1 MKNQNLLGQES
12 VGRLLLRYSVP
23 AIIGMIVNAFYNI
36 VDRIFIGKIPNVGAM
51 AITGVGITM
60 PITSILLGFGMLVGI
75 GTTANISLKL
85 GQGKREEAE
94 KLLGNAFILTLIISI
109 AITIIGIIFK
119 KDILGI
125 FGASP
130 NTMIYA
136 EQYIYIIFIGTIF
149 NLLSFSLN
157 STIRADGN
165 PLMAAITMIIGCV
178 LNVVL
183 DPIFIFV
190 FEWGIVGAALATV
203 ISQAVSAFIIIYY
216 YTKGK
221 SNLKLKKVNFRLQK
235 RLVLSIFAIGV
246 APFSMQIATSLV
258 QIIANNA
265 LKTYGGDLAIGAMA
279 TIASIS
285 MLFMMPT
292 FGINQ
297 GSQPI
302 VGYNYGAKKY
312 KRVKKAIK
320 LSLVAATCILSVGFI
335 LIQTFPKQA
344 IAMFNN
350 DPQLMSIGAKGLR
363 IYLLMMP
370 LVAIPIVGS
379 SYFQSVGKARLAM
392 FLSLLRQVIL
402 LIPLTLLLPT
412 RFGLD
417 GVWMAGACAD
427 FLATIITFIFLVKE
441 FSILN
446 KSNKESSEDD
456 LDQITNIA

>member
-12 VGRLLLRYSVP
+12 IKRLLFKYSIP

-36 VDRIFIGKIPNVGAM
+36 VDRIFIGKIPDVGAM

-94 KLLGNAFILTLIISI
+94 KLLGNAFILTLIISVI
-109 AITIIGIIFK
+109 ITIIGIIFQ
-119 KDILGI
+119 KDILEV
-125 FGASP
+125 FGASS

-190 FEWGIVGAALATV
+190 FKWGIVGAALATV

-221 SNLKLKKVNFRLQK
+221 SNLKIKKVNFALQK
-235 RLVLSIFAIGV
+235 KLVLSIFAIGV

-302 VGYNYGAKKY
+302 IGYNYGAKKY
-312 KRVKKAIK
+312 DRVKKTVK
-320 LSLVAATCILSVGFI
+320 LSLLAATCILSLGFI

-350 DPQLMSIGAKGLR
+350 DYQLMSIGAKGLR

-370 LVAIPIVGS
+370 LVSIPIVGS
-379 SYFQSVGKARLAM
+379 SYFQSVGKAKLAM

-402 LIPLTLLLPT
+402 LIPLTLVLPT
-412 RFGLD
+412 KFGLD
-417 GVWMAGACAD
+417 GVWMAGACSD
-427 FLATIITFIFLVKE
+427 FLATIITFIFLIRE
-441 FSILN
+441 FSILS
-446 KSNKESSEDD
+446 KASKENNQSD
-456 LDQITNIA
+456 LEQITNIA